1 MVAIGSAAQWQA
13 DRLDVQAYLDRLGI
27 TGPLEPDAETLRRL
41 HRAHALTIPFEN
53 LDILLGRGIDLDL
66 DAMQD
71 KLLRRRRGGYCYE
84 HNMLFAVL
92 LERLG
97 YEVTRLY
104 ARPLLNWHKPL
115 PRTHLMLSVAVG
127 DETYLA
133 DVGFGDDGP
142 LEPILFSDGTDGTVS
157 DQGAWVYRLARVAG
171 TDKEWV
177 LWLKREDEE
186 GGWFPLY
193 WYATEAHHHIDC
205 VVANHFI
212 STHSSSPFTGR
223 VFLERIAQDRRL
235 NLNHRK
241 LTLRRADGTV
251 EVRYVVDEEV
261 RGLLAERFGIELTE
275 DEAKAVIAALPAPED
290 EDS

>member
-1 MVAIGSAAQWQA
+1 MADNGSIGSPAQWQA

-27 TGPLEPDAETLRRL
+27 AGPLEPTAETLRRL

-53 LDILLGRGIDLDL
+53 LDILLGRGIDLDV

-104 ARPLLNWHKPL
+104 ARPLLNAPKPL
-115 PRTHLMLSVAVG
+115 PRTHLVLSVAVG

-142 LEPILFSDGTDGTVS
+142 LEPLLVADGTVC
-157 DQGAWVYRLARVAG
+157 DQGGWVYRLARVQG
-171 TDKEWV
+171 SDKEWV
-177 LWLKREDEE
+177 LSLRREDD
-186 GGWFPLY
+186 WFPLY
-193 WYATEAHHHIDC
+193 WYTTTPHHHIDC
-205 VVANHFI
+205 VVANWYI
-212 STHSSSPFTGR
+212 STHSHSPFTGR
-223 VFLERIAQDRRL
+223 VFLEDIAEDRRL

-241 LTLRRADGTV
+241 LTLTRSDGTV

-261 RGLLAERFGIELTE
+261 RELLDRQFGIELTE
-275 DEAKAVIAALPAPED
+275 DEAKVVIAALPEPE
-290 EDS
+290 ES

>member
-1 MVAIGSAAQWQA
+1 MVAIGSPAQWQA
-13 DRLDVQAYLDRLGI
+13 DRLDVQAYLDRLGV
-27 TGPLEPDAETLRRL
+27 TGRLEPDAETLRRL

-53 LDILLGRGIDLDL
+53 LDILLGRGIDLDVEV
-66 DAMQD
+66 MQD

-84 HNMLFAVL
+84 HNMLFALL

-104 ARPLLNWHKPL
+104 ARPVLDAPKPL
-115 PRTHLMLSVAVG
+115 PRTHLMLHVAVG
-127 DETYLA
+127 DETWLA
-133 DVGFGDDGP
+133 DVGFGDEGP
-142 LEPILFSDGTDGTVS
+142 LEPVLVADGTVV
-157 DQGAWVYRLARVAG
+157 DQGGWVYKLEREAG

-177 LWLKREDEE
+177 LWLQRED
-186 GGWFPLY
+186 GWFPLY

-205 VVANHFI
+205 VVANWFI

-223 VFLERIAQDRRL
+223 VFLERIAEDWRL

-241 LTLRRADGTV
+241 LTLTRADGTV

-261 RGLLAERFGIELTE
+261 RELLDERFEIELTQ
-275 DEAKAVIAALPAPED
+275 DEAKVVVAALPAPSEP
-290 EDS
+290 S

>member
-1 MVAIGSAAQWQA
+1 MRPFCSAAQWQA
-13 DRLDVQAYLDRLGI
+13 ELLDVEAYLDRLGI

-53 LDILLGRGIDLDL
+53 LDILLGRGIDLDV
-66 DAMQD
+66 DVMQS
-71 KLLRRRRGGYCYE
+71 KLLRSRRGGYCYE

-104 ARPLLNWHKPL
+104 ARPLLDAPKPL

-127 DETYLA
+127 GETYLA
-133 DVGFGDDGP
+133 DVGFGDEGP
-142 LEPILFSDGTDGTVS
+142 LEPILVADGTVS
-157 DQGAWVYRLARVAG
+157 DQGGWVYRLAREEG

-177 LWLKREDEE
+177 LLLKRDD
-186 GGWFPLY
+186 GWFPLY

-205 VVANHFI
+205 VVANYFI
-212 STHSSSPFTGR
+212 STHGSSPFTGR
-223 VFLERIAQDRRL
+223 VFLERIAEDWRL

-241 LTLRRADGTV
+241 LTLTRADGTV
-251 EVRYVVDEEV
+251 EVRHVADGEV
-261 RGLLAERFGIELTE
+261 RELLAKQFGIELTE
-275 DEAKAVIAALPAPED
+275 EETAVVVAALPAPEP
-290 EDS
+290 S

>member
-1 MVAIGSAAQWQA
+1 MRPFSSAAQWQGEL
-13 DRLDVQAYLDRLGI
+13 LDVEAYLERLGI
-27 TGPLEPDAETLRRL
+27 GGPLEPDAQTLRRL

-53 LDILLGRGIDLDL
+53 LDILLGRGIDLDVEV
-66 DAMQD
+66 MQS
-71 KLLRRRRGGYCYE
+71 KLLRSRRGGYCYE

-104 ARPLLNWHKPL
+104 ARPLLDAPKPL

-127 DETYLA
+127 GETYLA
-133 DVGFGDDGP
+133 DVGFGDEGP
-142 LEPILFSDGTDGTVS
+142 LEPILVSDGIVS
-157 DQGAWVYRLARVAG
+157 DQGGWVYRLAREEG

-177 LWLKREDEE
+177 LSLKRDD
-186 GGWFPLY
+186 GWFPLY

-205 VVANHFI
+205 VVANYFI

-223 VFLERIAQDRRL
+223 VFLERIAEDWRL

-241 LTLRRADGTV
+241 LTLTRADGTV
-251 EVRYVVDEEV
+251 EVRHVTDGEV
-261 RGLLAERFGIELTE
+261 RELLAKQFGIELTE
-275 DEAKAVIAALPAPED
+275 EEAAVVVAALPAPEPA
-290 EDS
+290 

>member
-1 MVAIGSAAQWQA
+1 MRPFFSAAQWQA
-13 DRLDVQAYLDRLGI
+13 ELLDVEAYLDRLGI
-27 TGPLEPDAETLRRL
+27 SGPLEPDAQTLRRL

-53 LDILLGRGIDLDL
+53 LDILLGRGIDLDV
-66 DAMQD
+66 DVMQS
-71 KLLRRRRGGYCYE
+71 KLLRSRRGGYCYE

-104 ARPLLNWHKPL
+104 ARPLLDAPKPL

-127 DETYLA
+127 EETYLA

-142 LEPILFSDGTDGTVS
+142 LEPIRVSDGTVS
-157 DQGAWVYRLARVAG
+157 DQGGWVYRLAREEG

-177 LWLKREDEE
+177 LSLKRD

-205 VVANHFI
+205 VVANYFI
-212 STHSSSPFTGR
+212 STHAHSPFTGR
-223 VFLERIAQDRRL
+223 VFLERIEEDWRL

-241 LTLRRADGTV
+241 LTLTRADGTV
-251 EVRYVVDEEV
+251 EVRYVADGEV
-261 RGLLAERFGIELTE
+261 RELLAKQFGIELTE
-275 DEAKAVIAALPAPED
+275 EEAAVVVAALPAPEP
-290 EDS
+290 S

>member
-1 MVAIGSAAQWQA
+1 MRPFFSAAQWQA
-13 DRLDVQAYLDRLGI
+13 ELLDVEAYLDRLGI
-27 TGPLEPDAETLRRL
+27 SGPLEPDAQTLRRL

-53 LDILLGRGIDLDL
+53 LDILLGRGIDLDV
-66 DAMQD
+66 DVMQS
-71 KLLRRRRGGYCYE
+71 KLLRSRRGGYCYE

-104 ARPLLNWHKPL
+104 ARPLLDAPKPL

-127 DETYLA
+127 EETYLA

-142 LEPILFSDGTDGTVS
+142 LEPIRVSDGTVS
-157 DQGAWVYRLARVAG
+157 DQGGWVYRLAREEG

-177 LWLKREDEE
+177 LSLKRD

-205 VVANHFI
+205 VVANYFI
-212 STHSSSPFTGR
+212 STHAHSPFTGR
-223 VFLERIAQDRRL
+223 VFLERIAEDWRL

-241 LTLRRADGTV
+241 LTLTQADGTV
-251 EVRYVVDEEV
+251 EVRYVADGEV
-261 RGLLAERFGIELTE
+261 RELLAKQFGIELTE
-275 DEAKAVIAALPAPED
+275 EEAAVVVAALPAPEP
-290 EDS
+290 S

>member
-1 MVAIGSAAQWQA
+1 MRPIGSAAEWQA

-27 TGPLEPDAETLRRL
+27 TGPLEPDAQTLRRL

-53 LDILLGRGIDLDL
+53 LDILLGRGIDLDV

-127 DETYLA
+127 GQTYLA

-142 LEPILFSDGTDGTVS
+142 LEPIPARDGIVS
-157 DQGAWVYRLARVAG
+157 DQGGWVYRLARAEG
-171 TDKEWV
+171 SDKEWV
-177 LWLKREDEE
+177 LSLKRED
-186 GGWFPLY
+186 GWFPLY

-205 VVANHFI
+205 VVANYFI
-212 STHSSSPFTGR
+212 STHPGSPFTGR
-223 VFLERIAQDRRL
+223 VFLERIAEDRRL
-235 NLNHRK
+235 NLNHRE
-241 LTLRRADGTV
+241 LTLTRADGST
-251 EVRYVVDEEV
+251 EVRHVVDGEV
-261 RGLLAERFGIELTE
+261 RELLAKQFEIELTE
-275 DEAKAVIAALPAPED
+275 EEAAVVVAALPAPGP
-290 EDS
+290 S

>member
-1 MVAIGSAAQWQA
+1 MRPFFSAAQWQA
-13 DRLDVQAYLDRLGI
+13 ELLDVEAYLERLGI
-27 TGPLEPDAETLRRL
+27 SGPLEPDAQTLRRL

-53 LDILLGRGIDLDL
+53 LDILLGRGIDLDV
-66 DAMQD
+66 DVMQS
-71 KLLRRRRGGYCYE
+71 KLLRSRRGGYCYE

-104 ARPLLNWHKPL
+104 ARPLLDAPKPL

-127 DETYLA
+127 EETYLA

-142 LEPILFSDGTDGTVS
+142 LEPIRVSDGTVS
-157 DQGAWVYRLARVAG
+157 DQGGWVYRLAREEG

-177 LWLKREDEE
+177 LSLKRD

-205 VVANHFI
+205 VVANYFI
-212 STHSSSPFTGR
+212 STHAHSPFTGR
-223 VFLERIAQDRRL
+223 VFLERIAEDWRL

-241 LTLRRADGTV
+241 LTLTRADGTV
-251 EVRYVVDEEV
+251 EVRYVADGEV
-261 RGLLAERFGIELTE
+261 RELLAKQFGIELTE
-275 DEAKAVIAALPAPED
+275 EEAAVVVAALPAPEP
-290 EDS
+290 S